1 MTLISPSIRT
11 SLLTPTNSA
20 FGNRIPCWLKQLD
33 YIDTMMSYTLGPIF
47 VMVAIMGI
55 FVINNS
61 DTLFS
66 LKNDEAA
73 VVATS
78 KFTKAQLKEMY

>member
-1 MTLISPSIRT
+1 
-11 SLLTPTNSA
+11 
-20 FGNRIPCWLKQLD
+20 
-33 YIDTMMSYTLGPIF
+33 
-47 VMVAIMGI
+47 MVAIMGI

-78 KFTKAQLKEMY
+78 KFTKAQLKEMYLLPDEVEACFTRFELKGIRKTFGGCFVDSRPLNRIQLVPN